1 MTAPATP
8 ATAAPVDW
16 AQLALPDTW
25 PDRLRLQYLT
35 HFWLIGRAMISKKK
49 RRVELPGDMPGR
61 AQLPR
66 YLLQE
71 FHYLPNGNY
80 SKSISC
86 GYANGFDRVML
97 GSMSRARAC
106 IADHLRDA
114 RCVLDI
120 GAGAGHLGGAMRT
133 AGIPEVWALEP
144 SPYLLQHAA
153 RRYPGLQCVQG
164 VIEKSGLPSGR
175 FDGAGAC
182 FVFHEIPPRYATQAL
197 QELHRLLQPGAKL
210 VIAEP
215 SASHLQGS
223 LTSLWRRFGW
233 RGWYFRALAGRVYE
247 PFLAAWQETNHARWL
262 ADNGFELI
270 EDSDHMPW
278 RLLVA
283 RRR

>member
-1 MTAPATP
+1 MAAPVTP
-8 ATAAPVDW
+8 ATAAAVDW
-16 AQLALPDTW
+16 ARIALPDTW
-25 PDRLRLQYLT
+25 PDRHRLQYLT
-35 HFWLIGRAMISKKK
+35 HPWLIAWSMIRK
-49 RRVELPGDMPGR
+49 RQRRLDLPPDMPGR
-61 AQLPR
+61 ERLPR

-80 SKSISC
+80 SKSISS
-86 GYANGFDRVML
+86 GYANGFDKVML
-97 GSMSRARAC
+97 GSLSRARAC

-120 GAGAGHLGGAMRT
+120 GAGAGHLGGAMRK

-153 RRYPGLQCVQG
+153 RRYPGLLCVQG
-164 VIEKSGLPSGR
+164 VIEDSGLPSGQ

-197 QELHRLLQPGAKL
+197 QELHRLLRPGAKL
-210 VIAEP
+210 AIAEP
-215 SASHLQGS
+215 SATQLQGS
-223 LTSLWRRFGW
+223 MTSLWRRFGW

-247 PFLAAWQETNHARWL
+247 PFLAAWQKTNHAQWL

-270 EDSDHMPW
+270 RDEDHMPW